1 MLPRVFKIDVPSAV
15 VNYSGFVGAAEKR
28 VIAPA
33 GINEGDTRPLCIRLD
48 APSVL
53 GKRLRAEFVVKPVT
67 GALADTLDA
76 TLLYPS
82 KRSMREH
89 VRWTIVWEQHR
100 PEKDAMFAETNL
112 ALACL
117 SCSHTSSAVMNG
129 EDAGDMVEEYQQAY
143 MTKEKGGL
151 KHAPTVMYTAL
162 TDIQKFPSVAED
174 GGTSL
179 RNAKHLATRTVNAF
193 TGGNEWSHSLM
204 AHGAGTDRFSLAIHS
219 DAVSSDAKLGGASSE
234 TELCGVANGGVKGD
248 VNLETA
254 RDDHPKPEQ
263 LASLALWRA
272 RTMAGVI
279 VDILPRGG
287 CDGDAVYRGRPR
299 RQEFDLGEGHP
310 LCSEYQGF
318 LRAKFRAPVLGGA
331 PPPPMQK
338 NGEASPALSRH
349 LIALL
354 TPWRPDEPEYELPP
368 SGLSR
373 VCKNWNS
380 AGASFISRQ
389 RYRYLDSVLKKQW
402 RSAQNEKVCSE
413 WRRFSPSDSSEKP
426 EDLTP
431 DQFGLEEITQL
442 ASAAAAKDLSVAG
455 ARSCVDGDGDP
466 SGIAFGTA
474 ANAARAAE
482 DESDRSSCSPDQLI
496 LFDRIIQIDDGNG
509 GLHQTLSLLHGG
521 GGT

>member
-28 VIAPA
+28 VIASNIHSHSATCRKGKRGQYVCRLSRPA

-219 DAVSSDAKLGGASSE
+219 GMFFSHRLVQRLADISGEKATSSSDAVSSDAKLGGASSE

-272 RTMAGVI
+272 RTMAGGI
-279 VDILPRGG
+279 
-287 CDGDAVYRGRPR
+287 
-299 RQEFDLGEGHP
+299 
-310 LCSEYQGF
+310 
-318 LRAKFRAPVLGGA
+318 
-331 PPPPMQK
+331 PPPPGYLQQ
-338 NGEASPALSRH
+338 
-349 LIALL
+349 
-354 TPWRPDEPEYELPP
+354 EL
-368 SGLSR
+368 
-373 VCKNWNS
+373 
-380 AGASFISRQ
+380 
-389 RYRYLDSVLKKQW
+389 
-402 RSAQNEKVCSE
+402 ECS
-413 WRRFSPSDSSEKP
+413 
-426 EDLTP
+426 
-431 DQFGLEEITQL
+431 I
-442 ASAAAAKDLSVAG
+442 
-455 ARSCVDGDGDP
+455 
-466 SGIAFGTA
+466 
-474 ANAARAAE
+474 
-482 DESDRSSCSPDQLI
+482 
-496 LFDRIIQIDDGNG
+496 
-509 GLHQTLSLLHGG
+509 
-521 GGT
+521 